1 MSNEGSPPE
10 RRQLLKGIAAGGT
23 ALLAGCSGA
32 NQDGTTTTTTT
43 TGNGGGGGGGGN
55 KTPIKYIYPGYF
67 SADAKDLLPMF
78 NEQSNSVTVNSQKTP
93 AESASTRKRSEE

>member
-1 MSNEGSPPE
+1 MSHEGSPPE

-43 TGNGGGGGGGGN
+43 GNGGGGGGGGN
-55 KTPIKYIYPGYF
+55 ETPIKYIYPGYF